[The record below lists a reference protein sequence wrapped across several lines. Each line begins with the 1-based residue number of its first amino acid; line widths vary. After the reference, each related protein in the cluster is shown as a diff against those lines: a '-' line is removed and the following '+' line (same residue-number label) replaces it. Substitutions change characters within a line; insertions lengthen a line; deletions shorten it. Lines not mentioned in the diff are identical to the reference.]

1 MFNNRRHS
9 NVTKPMSLRPPE
21 LAQVV
26 EELNVA
32 LRSAVVQ
39 KAFAPL
45 PQLWYLELRQPGR
58 SILLCVSA
66 EPGASRISVA
76 SERFSPARDPAAIQ
90 GRLRK
95 CLVGTTLREIHY
107 LPPSRIVLEL
117 NRKDASFW
125 ISASVAGRDAALS
138 LLTERPPLET
148 GPAPLGSASRLQPKV
163 GAPFPYAEAAE
174 ELLGGQARSH
184 RAEQIRRQLIAPL
197 KARLARAER
206 TLAKVAGEAARG
218 PVAEAHRI
226 AGELISRNLE
236 RIPRGAASIRLT
248 DYTPEGPREVEVALR
263 PELGPKEQAAWHFHQ
278 YRRLLRGSEHAA
290 RRLEELRAEKLSTEA
305 ALSALRQA
313 SAEDLLS
320 QPEAAATW
328 TRRSPQTGRPY
339 KEYLSSTGRRIW
351 VGRNAKS
358 NETLTFRVA
367 RPQDL
372 WLHARGAS
380 GSHVVVPLEKNETA
394 GSDLLV
400 DAAHLALH
408 HSRLKGE
415 PRGEVA
421 YTQAKYVKRQ
431 KGAASGTVTV
441 TREKTLV
448 LKVEPDRLKRL
459 LSAQTAADAPSLK
472 PQKLA
477 HVLRSGRSK

>member
-1 MFNNRRHS
+1 
-9 NVTKPMSLRPPE
+9 
-21 LAQVV
+21 
-26 EELNVA
+26 
-32 LRSAVVQ
+32 
-39 KAFAPL
+39 
-45 PQLWYLELRQPGR
+45 
-58 SILLCVSA
+58 
-66 EPGASRISVA
+66 
-76 SERFSPARDPAAIQ
+76 
-90 GRLRK
+90 
-95 CLVGTTLREIHY
+95 
-107 LPPSRIVLEL
+107 
-117 NRKDASFW
+117 
-125 ISASVAGRDAALS
+125 
-138 LLTERPPLET
+138 
-148 GPAPLGSASRLQPKV
+148 
-163 GAPFPYAEAAE
+163 
-174 ELLGGQARSH
+174 LGGQARTH
-184 RAEQIRRQLIAPL
+184 RAEQIRRQLMTPL
-197 KARLARAER
+197 KARLARADR

-218 PVAEAHRI
+218 PVAEAHRV

-236 RIPRGAASIRLT
+236 RIPRGAASIHLT
-248 DYTPEGPREVEVALR
+248 DYTPEGPREVEVTLR
-263 PELGPKEQAAWHFHQ
+263 PELGPKEQVAWHFHQ

-290 RRLEELRAEKLSTEA
+290 RRMEELRAEKLSTEA
-305 ALSALRQA
+305 ALSALRQT

-320 QPEAAATW
+320 QPEAAATPS
-328 TRRSPQTGRPY
+328 RRSPQAGRPY

-367 RPQDL
+367 RPHDL

-408 HSRLKGE
+408 HSQLKGE

-431 KGAASGTVTV
+431 KGAAPGTVTV
-441 TREKTLV
+441 TREKTMV
-448 LKVEPDRLKRL
+448 LKVEPSRLKRL
-459 LSAQTAADAPSLK
+459 LTAQTAADAPSLQ